1 MLRAALA
8 AAERTRA
15 ATSER
20 ERALDALVAHAARG
34 DDAGAASELD
44 GWIERRVGLGRDDLE
59 RAAILNALAL
69 TLRAARQ
76 PRRAEPLARRAL
88 ELLDATSPPGGDAR
102 LEAVLDTVA
111 GIALRLGHHAEA
123 EAALSRL
130 LALEER
136 RAAGLEL
143 AATINRLAQVKRA
156 LGKNLEASELDERVA
171 ELRERRERS

>member
-8 AAERTRA
+8 AAERARA
-15 ATSER
+15 ATSEQA
-20 ERALDALVAHAARG
+20 RALDALVANAARG
-34 DDAGAASELD
+34 DDAGAARELD
-44 GWIERRVGLGRDDLE
+44 GWIERRVALGRDDLE

-69 TLRAARQ
+69 TFRAARQ

-88 ELLDATSPPGGDAR
+88 ALLDAILPAGDAR

-111 GIALRLGHHAEA
+111 SVALRLGHHAEA
-123 EAALSRL
+123 EAALARL